1 VDGDVTVVKP
11 KGAKETGEAKPVPDK
26 AKPVMVMKHSRGR
39 LGGTT
44 ALLTIAQRAMWHGRD
59 VQIIDGDL
67 KSQTLM
73 NYYPPGTKGG
83 AIVPTGSD
91 VIAFKDLMLEQM
103 DQMVADGVS
112 RVVDVSGGARDIE
125 GVIAELD
132 PSEFCRDNAIG
143 LLMVCMLGP
152 DLEDF
157 RHLMTAVDE
166 GQVNPADM
174 LIVFNEGVLR
184 GGNPDGAFLGVIEN
198 PRFVE
203 LTRAGAQS
211 IFMRR
216 LSILDRLREARANL
230 YEVASGRRHDG
241 TPHSATQ
248 AHMTKKWLDFIEQ
261 QCATNGLVG
270 RLP

>member
-1 VDGDVTVVKP
+1 VDDNVTVVEP
-11 KGAKETGEAKPVPDK
+11 TGGKETGKAEAMPDA

-44 ALLTIAQRAMWHGRD
+44 ALLLISQRAMWGGRK

-73 NYYPPGTKGG
+73 NYYPPGPEGG
-83 AIVPTGSD
+83 AIIPAGND
-91 VIAFKDLMLEQM
+91 ILAFKDLLLEQM
-103 DQMVADGVS
+103 DAMVTDRVS

-132 PSEFCRDNAIG
+132 PSEFCRENGIG
-143 LLMVCMLGP
+143 LLTICMLGP

-157 RHLMTAVDE
+157 RHLMTAVEE
-166 GQVNPADM
+166 GHVHPADM
-174 LIVFNEGVLR
+174 LIVFNEGMLR
-184 GGNPDGAFLGVIEN
+184 SGNPDGAFAGVFSH
-198 PRFVE
+198 PAFTE
-203 LTRAGAQS
+203 LTDAGAEA

-216 LSILDRLREARANL
+216 LSILDRLREARTNL
-230 YEVASGRRHDG
+230 FEVASGRRPDG
-241 TPHSATQ
+241 TPHLATR
-248 AHMTKKWLDFIEQ
+248 AHMTKKWLDHIEQ
-261 QCATNGLVG
+261 QCVATGIVG

>member
-1 VDGDVTVVKP
+1 MVKTKATKEPGETKAVPSTV
-11 KGAKETGEAKPVPDK
+11 
-26 AKPVMVMKHSRGR
+26 KPVMVMKHSRGR

-44 ALLTIAQRAMWHGRD
+44 ALLAIAQRAMWNGRD

-73 NYYPPGTKGG
+73 TYYPPGTKGG
-83 AIVPTGSD
+83 AIVPNGND

-103 DQMVADGVS
+103 DQMVTDRVS

-132 PSEFCRDNAIG
+132 PSEFCRDNGIG
-143 LLMVCMLGP
+143 LLTICMLGP

-166 GQVNPADM
+166 GHVHPADM
-174 LIVFNEGVLR
+174 LLVFNEGVLR
-184 GGNPDGAFLGVIEN
+184 GGNPDGAFLGIVEN
-198 PRFVE
+198 SAYAE
-203 LTRAGAQS
+203 LTKAGAKT

-216 LSILDRLREARANL
+216 LSILDRLRE
-230 YEVASGRRHDG
+230 
-241 TPHSATQ
+241 SAG
-248 AHMTKKWLDFIEQ
+248 E
-261 QCATNGLVG
+261 LV
-270 RLP
+270 